1 MGTTQDVWEEEYE
14 ELLESSK
21 ASGEI
26 ELVSSSPDKREYPRF
41 RLKAGAVWIR
51 TDTAFDVIDVS
62 VSGISFYSDQEFQLK
77 QHLAITLGKA
87 FKIEAEIIHCKP
99 VEADPDTGASRYL
112 VRCRFTDEHSSK
124 RFLLMLKGM
133 EDQDI
138 SISS

>member
-1 MGTTQDVWEEEYE
+1 MGLNSAMRILQVFVLAT
-14 ELLESSK
+14 LFF
-21 ASGEI
+21 ASTSHAAEPVDL
-26 ELVSSSPDKREYPRF
+26 ELVLALDASN
-41 RLKAGAVWIR
+41 
-51 TDTAFDVIDVS
+51 S
-62 VSGISFYSDQEFQLK
+62 VSDQEFQLK